1 MKSSL
6 ILVFCF
12 FAQQITAQFTP
23 NYDESKV
30 PDFILPSLLRTENG
44 KNITSSK
51 EWEEIRRPEILSLFE
66 TQMYG
71 KIPEKEVQVTFKLQ
85 EYSRVALNGK
95 AVRKQV
101 TIIFSGK
108 SGSHEANL
116 LLYLP
121 KNANGPVPVFLG
133 YNFYGNHT
141 VFPDEN
147 ILISDQWVM
156 NNPNF
161 LIFNNQ
167 ADKKSRGW
175 RASRWPL
182 LQILGR
188 GYGLAVMYYG
198 DIDPDYDDGFKN
210 GIHSVYYEAG
220 EKPENDEWGS
230 ISTWA
235 YGLSKAMDYF
245 EIDPEVDES
254 AVAVIGH
261 SRLGKTSLWAGARD
275 TRFALVISNDSGC
288 GGAALSRRKFGET
301 VGRINTSFPHW
312 FCDNFN
318 HYNDHENDLPFDQ
331 HELVA
336 LVAPRPVYIA
346 SAAEDEWADP
356 KGEFLSGYY
365 AGEVYALYGLEG
377 VGAQEMPEVNKPVKT
392 GHIGYHIRSG
402 EHDLTYYDW
411 EQFMDFADYFLKG
424 K

>member
-6 ILVFCF
+6 ILVFYF
-12 FAQQITAQFTP
+12 FVQQLNAQFTP

-30 PDFILPSLLRTENG
+30 PDFKLPSLLRAENG
-44 KNITSSK
+44 KNIASSK
-51 EWEEIRRPEILSLFE
+51 EWEEIRRPEILSIFE

-71 KIPEKEVQVTFKLQ
+71 KIPNNEVPVTFKLL

-101 TIIFSGK
+101 AVIFSGNN
-108 SGSHEANL
+108 GNHRANL

-121 KNANGPVPVFLG
+121 KNTEGPVPVFLG

-147 ILISDQWVM
+147 ILISDHWVM

-198 DIDPDYDDGFKN
+198 DIDPDFDDGFHN
-210 GIHSVYYEAG
+210 GVHSLYYEAG
-220 EKPENDEWGS
+220 QQPGKDEWGS

-245 EIDPEVDES
+245 EIDPDVDQTR
-254 AVAVIGH
+254 VAVIGH

-288 GGAALSRRKFGET
+288 GGAALSRRRFGET
-301 VGRINTSFPHW
+301 VERINTSFPHW

-318 HYNDHENDLPFDQ
+318 QYNNNENALPVDQ
-331 HELVA
+331 HELIA
-336 LVAPRPVYIA
+336 LIAPRPVYIA
-346 SAAEDEWADP
+346 SAVDDEWADP
-356 KGEFLSGYY
+356 KGEFLSGYF
-365 AGEVYALYGLEG
+365 AGEVYQLYGLKG
-377 VGAQEMPEVNKPVKT
+377 IPTDQMPAVNSPIKT
-392 GHIGYHIRSG
+392 GYIGYHVRSG

>member
-1 MKSSL
+1 MRSFL
-6 ILVFCF
+6 ILILCLAGFNL
-12 FAQQITAQFTP
+12 QAQFTP
-23 NYDESKV
+23 NYDESEV
-30 PDFILPSLLRTENG
+30 PDFELPPILKTQNG
-44 KNITSSK
+44 KTISTIE
-51 EWEEIRRPEILSLFE
+51 EWENTRRPEILALFE
-66 TQMYG
+66 SQMYG
-71 KIPEKEVQVTFKLQ
+71 KIPEKEISIKFKLL

-95 AVRKQV
+95 ATRKQV
-101 TIIFSGK
+101 AIIFSND
-108 SGSHEANL
+108 SSSHQANL

-121 KNANGPVPVFLG
+121 KNTHGPVPVFLG

-141 VFPDEN
+141 IFPDEN
-147 ILISDQWVM
+147 ILVSDHWVM
-156 NNPNF
+156 NNPNN
-161 LIFNNQ
+161 LIFNHQ
-167 ADKKSRGW
+167 ADNKSRGW
-175 RASRWPL
+175 RAGRWPL
-182 LQILGR
+182 LRILER

-198 DIDPDYDDGFKN
+198 DVDPDYDDGFQN
-210 GIHSVYYEAG
+210 GIHALYYQEG
-220 EKPENDEWGS
+220 QKPAKDEWGS

-235 YGLSKAMDYF
+235 YGLSKALDYF

-301 VGRINTSFPHW
+301 VERINTSFPHW

-318 HYNDHENDLPFDQ
+318 QYNDRENDLPIDQ

-377 VGAQEMPEVNKPVKT
+377 VGVNKMPDVNKPVQT
-392 GHIGYHIRSG
+392 GHIGYHIRTG

-411 EQFMDFADYFLKG
+411 EQFMDFADYFLKE